1 LDKKIEDVAQKERR
15 SKNSQYVY
23 ILENWFELKDSLE
36 EKLRNI
42 EEFLTVM
49 DGNTSREKTARKKKA
64 AG

>member
-1 LDKKIEDVAQKERR
+1 MDKKIEDVAQKERR